1 MCSVRAELA
10 SHDEDRDRNLQLK
23 SLHRKNKKGKKKQP
37 DAKDAKEKDKK
48 GAPAD
53 KKGAAPVSDRGQKSQ
68 GGFRH
73 DPDHKGASSTE
84 RPESHQ
90 TEKSDEEG
98 K

>member
-1 MCSVRAELA
+1 MNPSFR
-10 SHDEDRDRNLQLK
+10 RR
-23 SLHRKNKKGKKKQP
+23 NKKGKKKQP
-37 DAKDAKEKDKK
+37 DAKDAKDKDKK

-53 KKGAAPVSDRGQKSQ
+53 KKGAPPVSDRGQKSQ
-68 GGFRH
+68 GGARH
-73 DPDHKGASSTE
+73 DSEHKGASSTD